1 MASDL
6 KFALRM
12 LFKAPGFTAVAL
24 LTLALGIG
32 ANVAI
37 FTLVD
42 ATMLRPLPVSH
53 PEQLAILTDPTDSG
67 TSYGTSGGTRSL
79 LGYSEYLSLRDHN
92 QVFSGLLAAESDT
105 QKPDLEWGGDA
116 ALEPAQTKLVSA
128 NYFSVLG
135 ISAYR
140 GRIFAANEGVKIG
153 ADPVAVM
160 SYAYWNRRFSRDP
173 GVVGRSFRLHGF
185 PFTVIGVT
193 PPGFFGENVGNP
205 PDLWL
210 PITMQAEAWPGRD
223 RLHDPPGVS
232 RMMWLQVIGRL
243 KPGVTL
249 AQAQAASNVIF
260 LQSVQRQA
268 AEANDPQGR
277 RDILSQK
284 LVLASGAQGA
294 SGVRGEFADPLL
306 ALFALVGLVLVL
318 AIVNLASLLLARAT
332 ARQKELGVR
341 LALGA
346 GRGRILRQLL
356 TESVLLSVLGGLL
369 GAVLALWGER
379 LLLGLVTTGNQ
390 TITLDLSP
398 DGRVL
403 GFLAALCL
411 LSGVLFGLVPAWRMS
426 RLNLNATL
434 QAQGRG
440 GSGRTRHVLARFI
453 RGGLPLGKVLVIGQ
467 VALSIVLLVGA
478 GLFVRSLQKLQ
489 NVALGF
495 QPDHL
500 LFSGINPGASGYKGP
515 AGAIFLHRFL
525 QQAAAVPG
533 VRHIA
538 FTEDGLFA
546 HSESGLP
553 IAVEGYTAANG
564 QPGAGARF
572 DAVSADYFQTVGIP
586 IVLGRGFTP
595 QDDSGGVRNAVIN
608 QTMAKQFFAG
618 RNPLGMQL
626 HDLYPDDQGASY
638 TVVGVC
644 ADAKYN
650 NLDEKTPPRFYLD
663 IFNGIPTDAVEG
675 ANYFVRTAG
684 GDTGA
689 VTAGLRQVIAGLDPK
704 IHLSNFLPEGEMIG
718 ESLTR
723 QALLAKLSSFFGI
736 LALLLAAIGLY
747 GVMSYGVAR
756 RTPEI
761 GVRMALGAARSSV
774 IGMILGETLLL
785 VLFGIVLGI
794 PASLA
799 GAKAVASQIHLFGLA
814 YYDPASLLWATAILA
829 AAACAAGF
837 LPAHRASRVDPLTA
851 LRED

>member
-1 MASDL
+1 
-6 KFALRM
+6 M
-12 LFKAPGFTAVAL
+12 LVKAPGFTAVAL

-37 FTLVD
+37 FSLVD
-42 ATMLRPLPVSH
+42 ATLLRPLPVSH
-53 PEQLAILTDPTDSG
+53 PGQLAILTDPTDMG
-67 TSYGTSGGTRSL
+67 TDYGTSGGRRGL
-79 LGYSEYLSLRDHN
+79 LGYSEYLALRDHN

-105 QKPDLEWGGDA
+105 QGPDIEWGGA
-116 ALEPAQTKLVSA
+116 SAPEPVKAKLVSA
-128 NYFSVLG
+128 NYFAVLG

-140 GRIFAANEGVKIG
+140 GRTFAANEGVKLG
-153 ADPVAVM
+153 ADAVAVM
-160 SYAYWNRRFSRDP
+160 SYAYWNHRFGRDP
-173 GVVGRSFRLHGF
+173 GVVGRSFRLHGY
-185 PFTVIGVT
+185 PFTVIGVA
-193 PPGFFGENVGNP
+193 PPGFFGENVGNA

-210 PITMQAEAWPGRD
+210 PLTMQAEAWPGRD

-232 RMMWLQVIGRL
+232 RMMWLQVVGRL

-249 AQAQAASNVIF
+249 AEAQAASNVIF
-260 LQSVQRQA
+260 LQSVERQA
-268 AEANDPQGR
+268 AEANDAQSR
-277 RDILSQK
+277 RDILTQK
-284 LVLASGAQGA
+284 LRLASGAEGA
-294 SGVRGEFADPLL
+294 SGVRGEFGEPLL
-306 ALFALVGLVLVL
+306 ALLALVGLVLVVAL
-318 AIVNLASLLLARAT
+318 VNLASLLLARAA

-369 GAVLALWGER
+369 GALLAVWGER
-379 LLLGLVTTGNQ
+379 LLLGLVTPAHNR
-390 TITLDLSP
+390 ISLNLSP

-403 GFLAALCL
+403 GFIAALCL

-434 QAQGRG
+434 QSQGRG
-440 GSGRTRHVLARFI
+440 GAGRSRHVLGRFI

-489 NVALGF
+489 GVALGF

-500 LFSGINPGASGYKGP
+500 LFSGINPGAAGYKGAAAP
-515 AGAIFLHRFL
+515 NFLHRFL
-525 QQAAAVPG
+525 EQAAAAPG

-538 FTEDGLFA
+538 YTEDGLFA

-553 IAVEGYTAANG
+553 IAVSGYTAANG
-564 QPGAGARF
+564 QPASAARF
-572 DAVSADYFQTVGIP
+572 DSVSADYFQTVGIP
-586 IVLGRGFTP
+586 IVLGRGFTAA
-595 QDDSGGVRNAVIN
+595 DNSGVKNAVIN
-608 QTMAKQFFAG
+608 QTMEKQFFAG

-626 HDLYPDDQGASY
+626 HDLYPDDNHASY

-650 NLDEKTPPRFYLD
+650 DLGEKTPPRFYLD
-663 IFNGIPTDAVEG
+663 IFNGIPGDPVGG

-684 GDTGA
+684 GSGA
-689 VTAGLRQVIAGLDPK
+689 VTGGLRQILTRLDPK
-704 IHLSNFLPEGEMIG
+704 VRVGDFLPETELIG
-718 ESLTR
+718 ESLTT
-723 QALLAKLSSFFGI
+723 QKLLAKLSSFFGG

-761 GVRMALGAARSSV
+761 GVRMALGADRGAV

-785 VLFGIVLGI
+785 VLFGVVLGV

-799 GAKAVASQIHLFGLA
+799 GAKAVASQIHLYGLA
-814 YYDPASLLWATAILA
+814 FYDPISLLWAAAILA
-829 AAACAAGF
+829 AAACAAGY
-837 LPAHRASRVDPLTA
+837 LPALRASRVDPLTA
-851 LRED
+851 LRAD